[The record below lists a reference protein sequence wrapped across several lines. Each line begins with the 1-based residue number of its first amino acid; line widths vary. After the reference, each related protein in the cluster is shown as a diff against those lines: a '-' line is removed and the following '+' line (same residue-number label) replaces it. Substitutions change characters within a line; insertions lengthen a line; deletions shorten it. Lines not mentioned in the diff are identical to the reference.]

1 MPQQRSEHEPAA
13 SPATYLVIYVLLL
26 LLLTLTIGLSFVDF
40 GRDWNNLAAL
50 LIAVTKA
57 VLIVLFFMHLRYGPR
72 LTWVFAAAGF
82 VWLGMMLAMTMTD
95 YLSRNHPAGDSPKG
109 EPHFLQE
116 GLDRSNQVR

>member
-1 MPQQRSEHEPAA
+1 MPQERREHEPAA
-13 SPATYLVIYVLLL
+13 SPATYLFIYVLLL
-26 LLLTLTIGLSFVDF
+26 LLLALTIGLSFVDF

-82 VWLGMMLAMTMTD
+82 VWLGIMFALTMTD
-95 YLSRNHPAGDSPKG
+95 YLSRNHPPGDSAKG
-109 EPHFLQE
+109 EPHFLHE
-116 GLDRSNQVR
+116 SSDAAR